1 MLAGIYMFTI
11 YQHKF
16 WRINAFF
23 NPSSSLSLYR
33 EFASVC
39 NAALELNSRL
49 VDAEQFQYHESL
61 VTNFNKMKEKLQ
73 DILSEQVGWCFD
85 YLTAFTLLPVVEYV
99 FPIHKIYSPAQIPAN
114 IATCL

>member
-1 MLAGIYMFTI
+1 M
-11 YQHKF
+11 
-16 WRINAFF
+16 
-23 NPSSSLSLYR
+23 
-33 EFASVC
+33 C

-85 YLTAFTLLPVVEYV
+85 YLTAFTLLLVVEYV
-99 FPIHKIYSPAQIPAN
+99 SPIRKKYTPAQIPAN
-114 IATCL
+114 IAACL